1 MNGAELLS
9 EEHLDES
16 GQYLKVSQLI
26 QRTWT
31 LGKWE
36 VSGGLILFLFQRYG
50 LSVPSGS
57 LPQTAFVT

>member
-1 MNGAELLS
+1 VNGAELLS

-36 VSGGLILFLFQRYG
+36 VSGGLILFLFQ
-50 LSVPSGS
+50 
-57 LPQTAFVT
+57 